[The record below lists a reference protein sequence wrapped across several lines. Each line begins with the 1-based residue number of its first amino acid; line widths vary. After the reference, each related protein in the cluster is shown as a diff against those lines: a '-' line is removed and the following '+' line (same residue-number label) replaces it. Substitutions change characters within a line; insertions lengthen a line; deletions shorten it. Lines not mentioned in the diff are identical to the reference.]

1 MDESSKEEQSKDF
14 ITWDD
19 LAKQKLPEPV
29 NNDLDRLLIQEAK
42 LWPMR
47 WAIMI
52 IVAILVVL
60 LIAYSVV
67 LYFLTRSPF
76 ALLSPAGLSASV
88 FIVVRYAGRFAFWR
102 ENDYRLEAKKLEL
115 GSRHFFPPKFP
126 LRRRSAYRQG

>member
-1 MDESSKEEQSKDF
+1 MDEPSEEDQSKDF

-19 LAKQKLPEPV
+19 LAKQKLSGPV
-29 NNDLDRLLIQEAK
+29 NNDLDRLPIQEAK

-60 LIAYSVV
+60 IIAYSVV

-76 ALLSPAGLSASV
+76 ALLAPTGLTASV
-88 FIVVRYAGRFAFWR
+88 FVVVRYAGRFAFWR
-102 ENDYRLEAKKLEL
+102 ENDYRLEA
-115 GSRHFFPPKFP
+115 P
-126 LRRRSAYRQG
+126 